1 MYSNKDLLLLISKD
15 RELKKLFRNVLR
27 SKKYQNI
34 ELVIQS
40 KFLKNAEHICI
51 KIIFVD
57 ITCLNKTSI
66 VKTLSRIREKHVA
79 TPIFVI
85 TDNKGLSVCPI
96 ENLFNYGIKL
106 VLQKPLKGFVLESI
120 FYKNLQGF
128 RDKSFEFTKYHGIIL
143 NEKCQY
149 IIYNNCKVFLS
160 QMECHLLSALME
172 EETPLSC
179 HQIQTILQNNIN
191 KNLSVD
197 SVRVSIYRI
206 RRKLKEGIGLDV
218 IKNKYGVG
226 YYIAI

>member
-106 VLQKPLKGFVLESI
+106 VLQKPFKGFVLESI
-120 FYKNLQGF
+120 FYKNLQRF

-143 NEKCQY
+143 NEKHQY
-149 IIYNNCKVFLS
+149 LTYNSCKVFLS
-160 QMECHLLSALME
+160 KMESHLMSVLIE
-172 EETPLSC
+172 EGSPLSC
-179 HQIQTILQNNIN
+179 SQIQTVLESKTEKKLTENFI
-191 KNLSVD
+191 
-197 SVRVSIYRI
+197 RVSIFRI
-206 RRKLKEGIGLDV
+206 REKLKEGIGLDV

-226 YYIAI
+226 YYIAV